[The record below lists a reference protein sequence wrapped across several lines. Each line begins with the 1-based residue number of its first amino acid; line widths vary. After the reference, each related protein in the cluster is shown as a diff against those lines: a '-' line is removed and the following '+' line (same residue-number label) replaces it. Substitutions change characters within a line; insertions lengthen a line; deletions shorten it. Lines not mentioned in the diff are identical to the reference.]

1 MPTAT
6 VEEIHRNSIISVTHD
21 HNPLSEDL
29 PRMQAGG
36 VTSKIFQITVDVD
49 IDAGVAASI
58 NRPDQWL
65 HQAVCS
71 MDEAL
76 RDIEAHRDACILAR
90 TVADIER
97 AKREGKV
104 AILIGTEGTRWLEGQ
119 LEPLRIFHRLGL
131 RELQL
136 AWAFPNQVVPD
147 GNLSAFGREV
157 VAECNR
163 LGVIVDLT
171 HLPEAAFDQ
180 VVKASR
186 KPVIV
191 SHGSARGVTV
201 DLTDDQLRGL
211 ASTGGLI
218 GIHFYVT
225 YLLDNTTVDGV
236 CRQVQYVKSL
246 VGIDHIA
253 LGIDF
258 FPRHGAWRKLQEDQK
273 AFDIRWAIEDMSQMP
288 RVTQALF
295 DHGFTE
301 TEVKKVLG
309 QNFLRVGREV
319 FGG

>member
-1 MPTAT
+1 MSTAT
-6 VEEIHRNSIISVTHD
+6 AEKVHRSSIVAVTHD
-21 HNPLSEDL
+21 HRPIGEDL
-29 PRMQAGG
+29 PQMLAGG
-36 VTSKIFQITVDVD
+36 VTSKIYQITVDVD

-58 NRPDQWL
+58 NRPDLWL

-76 RDIEAHRDACILAR
+76 RDIDAHRDAALLAR
-90 TVADIER
+90 TAADVER

-104 AILIGTEGTRWLEGQ
+104 AILIGTEGTRWLEGR
-119 LEPLRIFHRLGL
+119 LEPLRLFHRLGL

-147 GNLSAFGREV
+147 GKLSDFGRSV
-157 VAECNR
+157 VAECNK

-171 HLPEAAFDQ
+171 HLPEAAFHQ
-180 VVKASR
+180 VVEASR

-201 DLTDDQLRGL
+201 DLDDSQLKGL

-225 YLLDNTTVDGV
+225 YLLDNTSIEGV
-236 CRQVQYVKSL
+236 CRQVDYVKNL
-246 VGIDHIA
+246 VGIDHVG

-258 FPRHGAWRKLQEDQK
+258 FPSHGAWRKLQEDQK
-273 AFDIRWAIEDMSQMP
+273 AFDIRWAVPDMSHMP
-288 RVTQALF
+288 RVTEALLQR
-295 DHGFTE
+295 GYSE
-301 TEVKKVLG
+301 TDVQKVLG
-309 QNFLRVGREV
+309 LNVMRVFREV